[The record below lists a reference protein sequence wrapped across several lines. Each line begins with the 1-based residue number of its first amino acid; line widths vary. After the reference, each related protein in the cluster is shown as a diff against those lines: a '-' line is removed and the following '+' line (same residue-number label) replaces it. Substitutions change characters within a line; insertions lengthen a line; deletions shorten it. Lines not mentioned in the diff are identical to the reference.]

1 MKSPMVR
8 VKRKGQVTI
17 PSDLREELGLED
29 GSVLRV
35 QREKNGVLLEMVQP
49 IVGGKLVGRKEYR
62 KVLGELE
69 GLRNNWRRRE

>member
-17 PSDLREELGLED
+17 PSDLREELGLEE

-35 QREKNGVLLEMVQP
+35 QREKNRVLPEMVQP
-49 IVGGKLVGRKEYR
+49 IEGGKVVGSEEYR

-69 GLRNNWRRRE
+69 GLRRNWRRRE